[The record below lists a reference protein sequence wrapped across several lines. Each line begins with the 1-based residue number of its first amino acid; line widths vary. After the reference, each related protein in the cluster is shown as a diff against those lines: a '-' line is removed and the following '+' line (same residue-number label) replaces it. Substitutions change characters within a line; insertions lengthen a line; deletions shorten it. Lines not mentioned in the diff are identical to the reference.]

1 MELMTR
7 GVRPSGMMFSGQVR
21 GTVLAVVLCS
31 ALAGCGSVTASS
43 ATGGAAAGSTTS
55 PAPVTSSAA
64 AAPSALAVGCAAA
77 GLATS
82 VTVHRVMHLVEP
94 TRMGTLSTTQHKT
107 ALVRALFGQF
117 CRAVS
122 HADTQKGIVHCP
134 AGFGISYTGTFYD
147 GSRTLAKFV
156 YGASGC
162 QTVIITADGKTQST
176 MLMGSAYTAAP
187 NLRADMAAVL
197 GVPVAMLVAPQ
208 SQVNPGG
215 PNKPLR

>member
-1 MELMTR
+1 
-7 GVRPSGMMFSGQVR
+7 MMFSGQVR

>member
-1 MELMTR
+1 M
-7 GVRPSGMMFSGQVR
+7 
-21 GTVLAVVLCS
+21 
-31 ALAGCGSVTASS
+31 
-43 ATGGAAAGSTTS
+43 
-55 PAPVTSSAA
+55 TSSAA
-64 AAPSALAVGCAAA
+64 AAPSALAVGCAGAD
-77 GLATS
+77 LATS
-82 VTVHRVMHLVEP
+82 VTVHRITHLVEP
-94 TRMGTLSTTQHKT
+94 TRMGALSTTQHKT

-122 HADTQKGIVHCP
+122 HADTQKGTLHCP
-134 AGFGISYTGTFYD
+134 VDFGISYTGTFYD
-147 GSRTLAKFV
+147 GSRTLARFV

-162 QTVIITADGKTQST
+162 QTVIITADGRTQST
-176 MLMGSAYTAAP
+176 MVMGSAYTAAP